1 MLKPKALDDAQEA
14 LVEEKKREYSKKN
27 PNGLDENGFPK
38 DAQLCNKCQTKA
50 SIMMDGCLTCLS
62 CGKVNVANLKLHN
75 TFKC

>member
-1 MLKPKALDDAQEA
+1 
-14 LVEEKKREYSKKN
+14 VEEKKREYSKKN

-62 CGKVNVANLKLHN
+62 CGES
-75 TFKC
+75 KCG